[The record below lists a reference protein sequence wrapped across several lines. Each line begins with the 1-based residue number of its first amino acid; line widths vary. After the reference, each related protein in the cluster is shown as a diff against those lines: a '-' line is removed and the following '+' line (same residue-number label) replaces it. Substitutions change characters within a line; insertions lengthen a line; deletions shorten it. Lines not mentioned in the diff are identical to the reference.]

1 MNLIPW
7 YLAAL
12 GAAVMWGIHYP
23 LISHALKHV
32 SLPTVLVITVLPL
45 FVLGPFFVRP
55 VLADL
60 QAMLHL
66 EWGVRALILAIAL
79 TSLLGTVFLYLA
91 IGGKNATLAAVIEI
105 SYPVFVALFAWLLF
119 REAHINASV
128 VAGGLLVFAGV
139 AIIILGNR

>member
-1 MNLIPW
+1 MSLIPW

-12 GAAVMWGIHYP
+12 GAAVMWGLHYP
-23 LISHALKHV
+23 LIGHALKYI
-32 SLPTVLVITVLPL
+32 SLPSVLVLSVLPL

-60 QAMLHL
+60 QTLMGLG
-66 EWGVRALILAIAL
+66 WGIRALILAIAL
-79 TSLLGTVFLYLA
+79 TSLLGTILLYTA

-119 REAHINASV
+119 REVHINASV
-128 VAGGLLVFAGV
+128 IAGGLLVFAGV
-139 AIIILGNR
+139 ATIILGNR

>member
-7 YLAAL
+7 YIAAL

-23 LISHALKHV
+23 LIGHALKYV
-32 SLPTVLVITVLPL
+32 SLPTVLAITVLPL

-60 QAMLHL
+60 QVLGGL
-66 EWGVRALILAIAL
+66 GWGNRALILAIAL

-105 SYPVFVALFAWLLF
+105 SYPVFVALFTWLLF

-128 VAGGLLVFAGV
+128 LAGGALVFAGV

>member
-1 MNLIPW
+1 MTFLPW

-23 LISHALKHV
+23 LIGHALKYV
-32 SLPTVLVITVLPL
+32 SLPSVLVISVLPL

-60 QAMLHL
+60 QILMGLD
-66 EWGVRALILAIAL
+66 WGVRGLILAIAV
-79 TSLLGTVFLYLA
+79 TSLAGTVFLYLA

-119 REAHINASV
+119 REVHINASV
-128 VAGGLLVFAGV
+128 IAGGLLVFAGV
-139 AIIILGNR
+139 ATIILGNR